1 MSGSG
6 EDPDVKLVL
15 DRAARLGRGKNQ
27 ACADVKRAAEEEWGH
42 AHAGLLFKLAT
53 AASSAALM
61 AAITAQ
67 RQIDRLGLVIPINA
81 AVEHANP
88 QRTSLRHTLR
98 RFWPP
103 QFPHSPRVMPSA
115 QQTTSPSRTM
125 YAGRSGRA
133 GLLRFPRPLH
143 PLERPR
149 PCRHCS
155 RCRLSVIAG
164 HLVCRSPWSARQ
176 MLGPCSSMVAVSGPH
191 HQPAVAA
198 NGTLTV
204 HAIHEHGALG
214 NDLHATMSNP
224 LYTHLLS

>member
-1 MSGSG
+1 
-6 EDPDVKLVL
+6 
-15 DRAARLGRGKNQ
+15 
-27 ACADVKRAAEEEWGH
+27 
-42 AHAGLLFKLAT
+42 
-53 AASSAALM
+53 M
-61 AAITAQ
+61 AAITASSVGAPVRRAATAAGNDRALRPAEMPPRAAAARAACQRAQGHAVRSRCLSPVGVDARTPGQLGFVGSARVAQ

-125 YAGRSGRA
+125 YARRSGRA

-155 RCRLSVIAG
+155 RCRLSVIAVSPG
-164 HLVCRSPWSARQ
+164 LSFSLVGPSDARPVRLRWPPCLASITNRPWQPMAR
-176 MLGPCSSMVAVSGPH
+176 
-191 HQPAVAA
+191 
-198 NGTLTV
+198 
-204 HAIHEHGALG
+204 
-214 NDLHATMSNP
+214 
-224 LYTHLLS
+224 